1 MKYISGKILF
11 RVIFD
16 TNEIFFMMITA
27 SYKRKCIV
35 SSACLPIALCMV
47 LFLGG
52 VSFGSKGKSKVQT
65 PSVTSQAPPTSVE
78 MGSNLK
84 FLSLSLKDSIVYALR
99 NNFDIEISKLNS
111 NMKDYEI
118 TVQKAKYDPTMKLEG
133 KIENDDVPINS
144 KLVGGLET
152 SSISPFIEQG
162 KTADAV
168 IQSMIP
174 TGATLSLEY
183 NIFRDFVD
191 PNPFRL
197 LNPAYENYVEAKITQ
212 PLLKGA
218 GWFYNRSLIY
228 IARNNKKISLAQF
241 KSKAIEV
248 SNSVQEA
255 YWNLVKAIEDL
266 KVANKSKERA
276 EDLLKKN
283 RIQVE
288 IGTLAPIEIIDAE
301 SGVASRVE
309 AIISAENAIKDKEDE
324 LKKIMNFADTDII
337 SDAAVIPTNKPDFI
351 PKKVELKET
360 LKVAMGKRPELLEL
374 QLKTE
379 NADMQTRRRKNE
391 LYPALDFTAGM
402 RYTGLGE
409 DIEDVSDSTFSE
421 EFQGEFFT
429 LALEIPLGNR
439 SARSKYNR
447 SKLKKQ
453 QASLNVKRKEL
464 DIVVEVRGAVR
475 QVMTN
480 IERVNATR
488 KARELAQKRL
498 EVEGKKFSVGRSTS
512 LEILRAQEDLAT
524 AEGNEAKAIID
535 YEISLGSLE
544 KAKGTILD
552 TYDIKLEEEEKKT

>member
-1 MKYISGKILF
+1 LKYISGKILF

>member
-1 MKYISGKILF
+1 
-11 RVIFD
+11 
-16 TNEIFFMMITA
+16 MITA
-27 SYKRKCIV
+27 SYKRKCIIRR
-35 SSACLPIALCMV
+35 ACLPIALCMV
-47 LFLGG
+47 LYLGS
-52 VSFGSKGKSKVQT
+52 VSFAGKSKSKGQT
-65 PSVTSQAPPTSVE
+65 PSATFQTPPASIE

-84 FLSLSLKDSIVYALR
+84 FLSLSLKDGIVYALR

-111 NMKDYEI
+111 NVKDYEI

-133 KIENDDVPINS
+133 KIENDDIPINS
-144 KLVGGLET
+144 KLVGGLQT

-174 TGATLSLEY
+174 TGATVSLEY
-183 NIFRDFVD
+183 NIFRDYVD

-228 IARNNKKISLAQF
+228 IARNNKKISLSQF
-241 KSKAIEV
+241 KSKALEI
-248 SNSVQEA
+248 SNAVQEA

-276 EDLLKKN
+276 EDLLRKN

-288 IGTLAPIEIIDAE
+288 TGTLAPIEIIDAE

-309 AIISAENAIKDKEDE
+309 AIISAENAVKDKEDE
-324 LKKIMNFADTDII
+324 LKKIMNFADNEII
-337 SDAAVIPTNKPDFI
+337 SDASVIPTDKPDFI

-360 LKVAMGKRPELLEL
+360 IKIAMGKRPELQAL

-379 NADMQTRRRKNE
+379 NADMQSKRRKNE

-402 RYTGLGE
+402 RYAGLGE
-409 DIEDVSDSTFSE
+409 DIEDANDSTFSE

-439 SARSKYNR
+439 SARSKYNK

-453 QASLNVKRKEL
+453 QAGLNVKRKEL
-464 DIVVEVRGAVR
+464 DIVVEVRGSVR

-535 YEISLGSLE
+535 YEISLGNLE

-552 TYDIKLEEEEKKT
+552 TYDIKLEEEEAKT

>member
-1 MKYISGKILF
+1 M
-11 RVIFD
+11 
-16 TNEIFFMMITA
+16 TITT
-27 SYKRKCIV
+27 SYKRKSILR
-35 SSACLPIALCMV
+35 SAYLPIALCMV
-47 LFLGG
+47 LYLGS
-52 VSFGSKGKSKVQT
+52 VSFGSESNPTVQKPLATSQT
-65 PSVTSQAPPTSVE
+65 PPSGIE
-78 MGSNLK
+78 MGLNMK

-99 NNFDIEISKLNS
+99 NNFDIEISKLTS
-111 NMKDYEI
+111 NIKDYEI
-118 TVQKAKYDPTMKLEG
+118 TVQKSKYDPTLELEG
-133 KIENDDVPINS
+133 TIENDETPINS

-152 SSISPFIEQG
+152 TSINPFIEKG
-162 KTADAV
+162 KTANAV
-168 IQSMIP
+168 IQSLIP
-174 TGATLSLEY
+174 TGATVSLEY
-183 NIFRDFVD
+183 NIFRDFL
-191 PNPFRL
+191 NPSPFSL
-197 LNPAYENYVEAKITQ
+197 LNPSYENYVEAKITQ

-248 SNSVQEA
+248 SDTVQVA

-283 RIQVE
+283 KIQVE
-288 IGTLAPIEIIDAE
+288 TGTLAPIEIIDAE
-301 SGVASRVE
+301 AGVASRVE
-309 AIISAENAIKDKEDE
+309 AIISADNAVKDKEDE

-337 SDAAVIPTNKPDFI
+337 SDAAVIPTDKPDFE
-351 PKKVELKET
+351 PKRVELKET
-360 LKVAMGKRPELLEL
+360 IKIAMRKRPELLEL

-409 DIEDVSDSTFSE
+409 DLEDANDSTFSE

-439 SARSKYNR
+439 SARSKYNK

-453 QASLNVKRKEL
+453 QASLNVKKKEL
-464 DIVVEVRGAVR
+464 DIVVEVRKSVR
-475 QVMTN
+475 QVLTN

-498 EVEGKKFSVGRSTS
+498 EVEEKKYHVGRSTS

-535 YEISLGSLE
+535 YEISLGNLE

-552 TYDIKLEEEEKKT
+552 AYDIKLEEEETKT

>member
-1 MKYISGKILF
+1 MTKTVS
-11 RVIFD
+11 
-16 TNEIFFMMITA
+16 N
-27 SYKRKCIV
+27 KRKPI
-35 SSACLPIALCMV
+35 ATGAYLTIALCMV
-47 LFLGG
+47 LYLGS
-52 VSFGSKGKSKVQT
+52 VSFGSESNPAVQKL
-65 PSVTSQAPPTSVE
+65 SATSQTTPASIE

-84 FLSLSLKDSIVYALR
+84 FLSLSLKDSVVHALR

-111 NMKDYEI
+111 HMKDYEI
-118 TVQKAKYDPTMKLEG
+118 TVQKAKYDPTLKLEG
-133 KIENDDVPINS
+133 NIENNETPINS
-144 KLVGGLET
+144 RLVGGLGVT
-152 SSISPFIEQG
+152 SISPFVEQG

-174 TGATLSLEY
+174 TGATVSLEY
-183 NIFRDFVD
+183 NLFRDYVN
-191 PNPFRL
+191 PNAFRL
-197 LNPAYENYVEAKITQ
+197 LNPAYENYIEAKIKQ

-218 GWFYNRSLIY
+218 GWFYNRSLIS
-228 IARNNKKISLAQF
+228 IARNDKKISLAQF
-241 KSKAIEV
+241 KSKALEV
-248 SNSVQEA
+248 SNDVQEA

-266 KVANKSKERA
+266 KVTKKSKERA

-283 RIQVE
+283 KIQVE
-288 IGTLAPIEIIDAE
+288 TGTLAPIEIIDAE
-301 SGVASRVE
+301 AGVASRVE
-309 AIISAENAIKDKEDE
+309 AIISAENEIRDKEDE
-324 LKKIMNFADTDII
+324 LKKIMNFADNDII
-337 SDAAVIPTNKPDFI
+337 SDAAVVPTDKPDFI
-351 PKKVELKET
+351 PKKVELKES
-360 LKVAMGKRPELLEL
+360 LKVAMGKRHELQEL

-379 NADMQTRRRKNE
+379 NADMQRKRRKNE

-409 DIEDVSDSTFSE
+409 DVEDVNDSTFSE
-421 EFQGEFFT
+421 EFQGEFFA

-439 SARSKYNR
+439 SARSKYNK

-453 QASLNVKRKEL
+453 QASLNIKRKEL

-498 EVEGKKFSVGRSTS
+498 EVEEIKYRVGRSTS

-524 AEGNEAKAIID
+524 AEGNAAKAIID
-535 YEISLGSLE
+535 YEISLGNLE

-552 TYDIKLEEEEKKT
+552 TYDIKLEEEEAKT

>member
-1 MKYISGKILF
+1 M
-11 RVIFD
+11 
-16 TNEIFFMMITA
+16 TITA

-35 SSACLPIALCMV
+35 SSAYLPIALCMV
-47 LFLGG
+47 LYLGS
-52 VSFGSKGKSKVQT
+52 VSFGSESNPTVQK
-65 PSVTSQAPPTSVE
+65 PSATSQTPPTSIE

-84 FLSLSLKDSIVYALR
+84 FLSLSLKDGIVYALR

-111 NMKDYEI
+111 NVKDYEI

-133 KIENDDVPINS
+133 KIENDDIPINS

-152 SSISPFIEQG
+152 SAISPFIEQG

-174 TGATLSLEY
+174 TGATVSLEY

-228 IARNNKKISLAQF
+228 IARNNKKISFAQF
-241 KSKAIEV
+241 KSKALEI
-248 SNSVQEA
+248 SNAVQEA

-283 RIQVE
+283 KIQVE
-288 IGTLAPIEIIDAE
+288 TGTLAPIEIIDAE
-301 SGVASRVE
+301 AGVASRVE
-309 AIISAENAIKDKEDE
+309 AIISAENAVKDKEDE
-324 LKKIMNFADTDII
+324 LKKIMNFADNEII
-337 SDAAVIPTNKPDFI
+337 SDASVIPTDKPDFI

-360 LKVAMGKRPELLEL
+360 IKIAMGKRPELQAL

-379 NADMQTRRRKNE
+379 NADMQSRRRKNE

-409 DIEDVSDSTFSE
+409 DVEDVNDSTFSE
-421 EFQGEFFT
+421 EFQGEFFA

-439 SARSKYNR
+439 SARSKYNK

-464 DIVVEVRGAVR
+464 DIVVEVRGSVR

-498 EVEGKKFSVGRSTS
+498 EVEEIKYRVGRSTS

-535 YEISLGSLE
+535 YEISLGNLE

-552 TYDIKLEEEEKKT
+552 TYDIKLEEEEAKT

>member
-1 MKYISGKILF
+1 MNYPYMQIEIVAKGLILKIFL
-11 RVIFD
+11 
-16 TNEIFFMMITA
+16 TMITA

-35 SSACLPIALCMV
+35 SRAYLPVALCMV
-47 LFLGG
+47 LYLGS
-52 VSFGSKGKSKVQT
+52 VSFGGEGKPKVQT
-65 PSVTSQAPPTSVE
+65 PSATSHTPPASIE

-84 FLSLSLKDSIVYALR
+84 FLSLSLKDGIVYALR

-111 NMKDYEI
+111 NVKDYEI

-133 KIENDDVPINS
+133 KIENDDIPINS

-174 TGATLSLEY
+174 TGATVSLEY
-183 NIFRDFVD
+183 NIFRDYVD

-228 IARNNKKISLAQF
+228 IARNNKKISFAQF
-241 KSKAIEV
+241 KSKALEI
-248 SNSVQEA
+248 SNAVQEA

-276 EDLLKKN
+276 EDLLRKN
-283 RIQVE
+283 KIQVE
-288 IGTLAPIEIIDAE
+288 TGTLAPIEIIDAE
-301 SGVASRVE
+301 AGVASRVE
-309 AIISAENAIKDKEDE
+309 AIISAENAVKDKEDE
-324 LKKIMNFADTDII
+324 LKKIMNFADNEII
-337 SDAAVIPTNKPDFI
+337 SDASVIPTDKPDFI
-351 PKKVELKET
+351 PKKVELKGT
-360 LKVAMGKRPELLEL
+360 LKVAMEKRPELQAL

-379 NADMQTRRRKNE
+379 NADMQSKRRKNE

-409 DIEDVSDSTFSE
+409 DVEDVNDSTFSE
-421 EFQGEFFT
+421 EFQGEFFA

-439 SARSKYNR
+439 SARSKYNK

-453 QASLNVKRKEL
+453 QANLNVKRKEL
-464 DIVVEVRGAVR
+464 DIVVEVRGSVR

-535 YEISLGSLE
+535 YEISLGNLE

-552 TYDIKLEEEEKKT
+552 SYDIKLEEEETKT

>member
-1 MKYISGKILF
+1 M
-11 RVIFD
+11 
-16 TNEIFFMMITA
+16 TITT
-27 SYKRKCIV
+27 SYKRKCTV
-35 SSACLPIALCMV
+35 SSACLPVAFCMALC
-47 LFLGG
+47 LGS
-52 VSFGSKGKSKVQT
+52 VSFGSEGNSKVQT
-65 PSVTSQAPPTSVE
+65 PSATSQMPPSNIE

-84 FLSLSLKDSIVYALR
+84 FLSVSLKDSIVYALR

-111 NMKDYEI
+111 NVKDYEI
-118 TVQKAKYDPTMKLEG
+118 TVQKAKYDPTLKLEG
-133 KIENDDVPINS
+133 NIENDDIPINS

-174 TGATLSLEY
+174 TGATVSLEY
-183 NIFRDFVD
+183 NIFRDYVD

-241 KSKAIEV
+241 KSKALEI
-248 SNSVQEA
+248 SNAVQEA

-276 EDLLKKN
+276 EDLLRKN
-283 RIQVE
+283 KIQVE
-288 IGTLAPIEIIDAE
+288 TGTLAPIEIIDAE
-301 SGVASRVE
+301 AGVASRVE
-309 AIISAENAIKDKEDE
+309 AIISAENAVKDKEDE
-324 LKKIMNFADTDII
+324 LKKIMNFADNEII
-337 SDAAVIPTNKPDFI
+337 SDASVIPTDKPDFI

-360 LKVAMGKRPELLEL
+360 IKIAMGKRPELQAL

-379 NADMQTRRRKNE
+379 NADMQSRRRKNE

-409 DIEDVSDSTFSE
+409 DIEDANDSTFSE

-439 SARSKYNR
+439 SARSKYNK

-535 YEISLGSLE
+535 YEISLGNLE

-552 TYDIKLEEEEKKT
+552 TYDIKLEEEEAKT

>member
-1 MKYISGKILF
+1 MA
-11 RVIFD
+11 
-16 TNEIFFMMITA
+16 N
-27 SYKRKCIV
+27 
-35 SSACLPIALCMV
+35 LPIALCMV
-47 LFLGG
+47 LYLGS
-52 VSFGSKGKSKVQT
+52 VSFGSESNPAVQKL
-65 PSVTSQAPPTSVE
+65 SATSQTPPTSIE

-84 FLSLSLKDSIVYALR
+84 FLSLSLKDSVVHALR

-118 TVQKAKYDPTMKLEG
+118 TVQKAKYDPTLKLEG
-133 KIENDDVPINS
+133 NIENNETPISS

-174 TGATLSLEY
+174 TGATVSLEY
-183 NIFRDFVD
+183 NIFRDFV
-191 PNPFRL
+191 NPSPFSL
-197 LNPAYENYVEAKITQ
+197 LNPAYENYIEAKITQ

-218 GWFYNRSLIY
+218 GWFYNRSLIS
-228 IARNNKKISLAQF
+228 IARNNKKISFAQF

-266 KVANKSKERA
+266 KVAIKSKERA
-276 EDLLKKN
+276 EDLLRKN
-283 RIQVE
+283 KIQVE
-288 IGTLAPIEIIDAE
+288 TGTLAPIEIIDAE
-301 SGVASRVE
+301 AGVASRVE
-309 AIISAENAIKDKEDE
+309 AIISAENAVKDKEDE
-324 LKKIMNFADTDII
+324 LKKIMNFADNDIV
-337 SDAAVIPTNKPDFI
+337 SDAAVIPTDKPDFE
-351 PKKVELKET
+351 PKRVELKET
-360 LKVAMGKRPELLEL
+360 IRIAMGKRPELQAL

-391 LYPALDFTAGM
+391 LYPALDFTAGI
-402 RYTGLGE
+402 RYSGLGE
-409 DIEDVSDSTFSE
+409 DMEDVSDSTFSE

-439 SARSKYNR
+439 SARSKYNK

-453 QASLNVKRKEL
+453 QASLNVKKKEL
-464 DIVVEVRGAVR
+464 DIVVEVRKSVR
-475 QVMTN
+475 QVLTN

-498 EVEGKKFSVGRSTS
+498 EVEGKKYSVGRSTS

-535 YEISLGSLE
+535 YEISLGNLE

-552 TYDIKLEEEEKKT
+552 AYDIKLEEEETKT